1 MKTYFMRHSVLH
13 PMLGL
18 AISVMGA
25 TILVTSVFAEDG
37 TVFTKTIFQDQ
48 FNREEAGAKENPG
61 NGWGTNSK
69 SRAKGN
75 APGLAATFAACR
87 SPTTLA

>member
-1 MKTYFMRHSVLH
+1 MRHSVLH

-25 TILVTSVFAEDG
+25 TILVTSVSADDG
-37 TVFTKTIFQDQ
+37 TVSSKTIFQDQ
-48 FNREEAGAKENPG
+48 FNREEEAGAKENPG

-69 SRAKGN
+69 SRGKG
-75 APGLAATFAACR
+75 
-87 SPTTLA
+87 